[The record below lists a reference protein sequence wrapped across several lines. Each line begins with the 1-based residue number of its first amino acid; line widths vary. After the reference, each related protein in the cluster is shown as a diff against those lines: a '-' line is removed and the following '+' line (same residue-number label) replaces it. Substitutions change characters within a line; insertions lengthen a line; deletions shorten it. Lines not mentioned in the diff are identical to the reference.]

1 MTPPDANRMT
11 PSSSGQQ
18 VAATATPRPA
28 GANPASNA
36 QVRQLIV
43 TVGTTGTSLIEE
55 VGRVIVGKKD
65 QLKLV
70 TLAIFT
76 EGAHVLL
83 EDLPGLGKSVLA
95 AALARASGCDFKRV
109 QFTPDLLPSDIN
121 GTFILNQRTH
131 EFDFRPGPI
140 FTNYLLADEINR
152 ASPKTQSAML
162 EAMAEKQVTVEG
174 YTQKLPKPFVVFATQ
189 NPIEQAGTYP
199 LPEAQMDRFAMRLS
213 MGYPTKDEEAEILIR
228 RAKRG
233 KDDFDVKSVTNA
245 ETIVAMQKAIE
256 NVYVSDELIHYIA
269 SIIDATRKH
278 PQLVAGA
285 SPRGTQNIFKLARG
299 WAALHGR
306 DYVVPDDIKRLVIPV
321 LAHRVILKPEPRI
334 KGIKSEQIIQG
345 ILDSVP
351 VPKV

>member
-1 MTPPDANRMT
+1 MT
-11 PSSSGQQ
+11 PSEPTRVTSTTITP
-18 VAATATPRPA
+18 TAPT
-28 GANPASNA
+28 GAPGPTRDPK
-36 QVRQLIV
+36 VRQMIQQ
-43 TVGTTGTSLIEE
+43 VGTTGTQLTDE

-70 TLAIFT
+70 VLAIFT
-76 EGAHVLL
+76 EGSHVLL
-83 EDLPGLGKSVLA
+83 EDMPGLGKSVLA

-189 NPIEQAGTYP
+189 NPVEQAGTYP
-199 LPEAQMDRFAMRLS
+199 LPEAQMDRFSMKLS
-213 MGYPTKDEEAEILIR
+213 MGYPSAAEEAEILIR
-228 RAKRG
+228 RARRG
-233 KDDFDVKSVTNA
+233 KDDFDVKPVTNA
-245 ETIVAMQKAIE
+245 EIVVAMQKAIE

-269 SIIDATRKH
+269 NIIDASRKH
-278 PQLVAGA
+278 PMLVAGS
-285 SPRGTQNIFKLARG
+285 SPRGSQAMFKLARG
-299 WAALHGR
+299 WAAMHGR

-334 KGIKSEQIIQG
+334 KGIKASDIMQN

>member
-1 MTPPDANRMT
+1 MTPPEATRT
-11 PSSSGQQ
+11 ITPAAPSSSAGPARPPQMRQAIQQVGVTGQQ
-18 VAATATPRPA
+18 LIDEVAK
-28 GANPASNA
+28 
-36 QVRQLIV
+36 
-43 TVGTTGTSLIEE
+43 
-55 VGRVIVGKKD
+55 VIVGKKD
-65 QLKLV
+65 QLKFV

-83 EDLPGLGKSVLA
+83 EDMPGLGKSVLA
-95 AALARASGCDFKRV
+95 ATLATASGCDFKRV

-152 ASPKTQSAML
+152 ASPKTQSALL

-189 NPIEQAGTYP
+189 NPVEQAGTYP
-199 LPEAQMDRFAMRLS
+199 LPEAQMDRFMMKLS
-213 MGYPTKDEEAEILIR
+213 MGYPSASEEAEILKR

-245 ETIVAMQKAIE
+245 ETIVKMQKAIE
-256 NVYVSDELIHYIA
+256 NVYVTDELIDYIA
-269 SIIDATRKH
+269 NIIDATRKH
-278 PQLVAGA
+278 PQLVAGC
-285 SPRGTQNIFKLARG
+285 SPRGTLSLFKGARA
-299 WAALHGR
+299 WAALTGR
-306 DYVVPDDIKRLVIPV
+306 DYIVPDDIKRLVIPC

-334 KGIKSEQIIQG
+334 KGVKPETIMEDIMSK
-345 ILDSVP
+345 VP

>member
-1 MTPPDANRMT
+1 MTPPETTRTTTVPVAQPTQPARDPKVKELIRQVGVT
-11 PSSSGQQ
+11 GSG
-18 VAATATPRPA
+18 
-28 GANPASNA
+28 
-36 QVRQLIV
+36 LID
-43 TVGTTGTSLIEE
+43 E
-55 VGRVIVGKKD
+55 VGRVIVGKRD

-70 TLAIFT
+70 VLAIYT
-76 EGAHVLL
+76 EGSHVLL
-83 EDLPGLGKSVLA
+83 EDMPGLGKSVLA

-174 YTQKLPKPFVVFATQ
+174 YTQRLPKPFVVFATQ
-189 NPIEQAGTYP
+189 NPVEQAGTYP
-199 LPEAQMDRFAMRLS
+199 LPEAQMDRFSMKLS
-213 MGYPTKDEEAEILIR
+213 MGYPSLEDEAEILVR

-233 KDDFDVKSVTNA
+233 KDDFDVKAVSNA
-245 ETIVAMQKAIE
+245 ESIVAMQKAIE
-256 NVYVSDELIHYIA
+256 HVYVSDELIRYIA
-269 SIIDATRKH
+269 SIVDATRKH
-278 PQLVAGA
+278 PQLLAGS
-285 SPRGTQNIFKLARG
+285 SPRGSQALFKLARG
-299 WAALHGR
+299 WAALSGR
-306 DYVVPDDIKRLVIPV
+306 DYVVPDDIKKLVVPV

-334 KGIKSEQIIQG
+334 KGVRPEQVMEN
-345 ILDSVP
+345 ILASVP

>member
-1 MTPPDANRMT
+1 MTPPDTTR
-11 PSSSGQQ
+11 
-18 VAATATPRPA
+18 TATVPVTSTAPA
-28 GANPASNA
+28 QSKDPK
-36 QVRQLIV
+36 VRQLIQSV
-43 TVGTTGTSLIEE
+43 ATTGQGVQDE
-55 VGRVIVGKKD
+55 VGRVIVGKRE

-70 TLAIFT
+70 VLAIFT
-76 EGAHVLL
+76 EGSHVLL
-83 EDLPGLGKSVLA
+83 EDMPGLGKSVLA

-174 YTQKLPKPFVVFATQ
+174 YTQRLPKPFVVFATQ
-189 NPIEQAGTYP
+189 NPVEQAGTYP
-199 LPEAQMDRFAMRLS
+199 LPEAQMDRFSMKLT
-213 MGYPTKDEEAEILIR
+213 MGYPSAEEEAEILIR

-233 KDDFDVKSVTNA
+233 KDDFDVNSITNA

-256 NVYVSDELIHYIA
+256 HVYVSDELIRYIA
-269 SIIDATRKH
+269 NIIDATRKH
-278 PQLVAGA
+278 PQLLAGS
-285 SPRGTQNIFKLARG
+285 SPRGSQAIFKLARG
-299 WAALHGR
+299 YAAMSGR
-306 DYVVPDDIKRLVIPV
+306 DYVVPDDIKRLVVPV

-334 KGIKSEQIIQG
+334 KGVKPEQVMDN
-345 ILDSVP
+345 ILASVP

>member
-1 MTPPDANRMT
+1 MTPPETTTRIT
-11 PSSSGQQ
+11 PTAPGSPALQGPPRDPKIREAIRQ
-18 VAATATPRPA
+18 V
-28 GANPASNA
+28 G
-36 QVRQLIV
+36 V
-43 TVGTTGTSLIEE
+43 TGTALTDE

-70 TLAIFT
+70 VLAIFT
-76 EGAHVLL
+76 EGSHVLL

-174 YTQKLPKPFVVFATQ
+174 YTQKLPKPFVVMATQ

-213 MGYPTKDEEAEILIR
+213 MGYPTLEDEAEIIIR

-233 KDDFDVKSVTNA
+233 KDDFDVKPVSTA
-245 ETIVAMQKAIE
+245 EQIVAMQKALE
-256 NVYVSDELIHYIA
+256 NVYVSDELIRYIA
-269 SIIDATRKH
+269 TIIDATRRH
-278 PQLVAGA
+278 PQLLTGA
-285 SPRGTQNIFKLARG
+285 SPRGTQNVFKLARG
-299 WAALHGR
+299 WAGLAGR
-306 DYVVPDDIKRLVIPV
+306 DYVVPDDIKRLVVPV

-334 KGIKSEQIIQG
+334 KGVKAADIIQG
-345 ILDSVP
+345 IVDSVP

>member
-1 MTPPDANRMT
+1 MTPPDANRLT
-11 PSSSGQQ
+11 PQAVPAAPAPARPANVRQQIQQ
-18 VAATATPRPA
+18 VGVT
-28 GANPASNA
+28 GNA
-36 QVRQLIV
+36 
-43 TVGTTGTSLIEE
+43 LIEE

-76 EGAHVLL
+76 EGSHVLL
-83 EDLPGLGKSVLA
+83 EDMPGLGKSVLA

-174 YTQKLPKPFVVFATQ
+174 YTQRLPKPFVVFATQ
-189 NPIEQAGTYP
+189 NPVEQAGTYP
-199 LPEAQMDRFAMRLS
+199 LPEAQMDRFAMKLS
-213 MGYPTKDEEAEILIR
+213 MGYPSKEEEAEIILR

-233 KDDFDVKSVTNA
+233 KDDFDVKPVSSA
-245 ETIVAMQKAIE
+245 EQIVAMQKALE
-256 NVYVSDELIHYIA
+256 SVYVSDELVHYIA
-269 SIIDATRKH
+269 AIIDATRHH
-278 PQLVAGA
+278 PQLVAGS
-285 SPRGTQNIFKLARG
+285 SPRGTQALFKLSRG
-299 WAALHGR
+299 WAGLHGR
-306 DYVVPDDIKRLVIPV
+306 DYVVPDDIKRLAIPV

-334 KGIKSEQIIQG
+334 KGIKADQIMQG

-351 VPKV
+351 VPKA

>member
-1 MTPPDANRMT
+1 MTPPEANRLT
-11 PSSSGQQ
+11 PTAGT
-18 VAATATPRPA
+18 VAPSARPPA
-28 GANPASNA
+28 GSP
-36 QVRQLIV
+36 QTRQLV
-43 TVGTTGTSLIEE
+43 HQVGVTGTGLIDE

-83 EDLPGLGKSVLA
+83 EDMPGLGKSVLA

-109 QFTPDLLPSDIN
+109 QFTPDLLPADIN

-189 NPIEQAGTYP
+189 NPVEQAGTYP
-199 LPEAQMDRFAMRLS
+199 LPEAQMDRFAMKLS
-213 MGYPTKDEEAEILIR
+213 MGYPSKDEEAEIIIR

-233 KDDFDVKSVTNA
+233 KDDFDVKAVTNA

-269 SIIDATRKH
+269 AIIDATRKH
-278 PQLVAGA
+278 PQLVAGS

-306 DYVVPDDIKRLVIPV
+306 DYVVPDDIKRLVVPV

-334 KGIKSEQIIQG
+334 KGIKPEQIMQS

>member
-1 MTPPDANRMT
+1 MSPPDTKTIT
-11 PSSSGQQ
+11 P
-18 VAATATPRPA
+18 AATVSTNVAR
-28 GANPASNA
+28 NP
-36 QVRQLIV
+36 QVRQQIQQ
-43 TVGTTGTSLIEE
+43 VGTTGNLIVDE
-55 VGRVIVGKKD
+55 VAKVIVGKRD
-65 QLKLV
+65 QLKLAV
-70 TLAIFT
+70 LALFT
-76 EGAHVLL
+76 EGSHVLF
-83 EDLPGLGKSVLA
+83 EDMPGLGKSVLA

-199 LPEAQMDRFAMRLS
+199 LPEAQMDRFSMKLQ
-213 MGYPTKDEEAEILIR
+213 MGYPAKDDEAEILMR

-233 KDDFDVKSVTNA
+233 KDDFDVKAVTNA

-256 NVYVSDELIHYIA
+256 NVYVSDELVHYIA
-269 SIIDATRKH
+269 GIVDATRHH
-278 PQLVAGA
+278 PQLLAGC
-285 SPRGTQNIFKLARG
+285 SPRGSLAVFKLARG
-299 WAALHGR
+299 WAALAGR
-306 DYVVPDDIKRLVIPV
+306 DYVVPDDIKRLVIPA
-321 LAHRVILKPEPRI
+321 LAHRIILKPEPRI
-334 KGIKSEQIIQG
+334 KGIKPEQIMEG
-345 ILDSVP
+345 VLASLP